1 MADVHV
7 LGTANVRK
15 LLWEYSLPAIVA
27 MLASSLYNIVD
38 SIFIGHGVGALAISG
53 LAVTFPLMNLSA
65 AFGALIGAGGATLLS
80 IKMGQQDVENAEGVL
95 GNIVSLNLLL
105 GSIFMILGL
114 LFLKQ
119 ILMFFGAS
127 GETLPY
133 AYDYMFVLL
142 IGNVVTHLYLG
153 LNSAMR
159 STGAP
164 RKAMLT
170 TLMTVVVNSILD
182 PLFIFVFDW
191 GIRGAAI
198 ATVLAQLIALVC
210 VILHF
215 MNPKGLLH
223 FKRTAFV
230 LRRRVAYSIFSI
242 GMAPFVLN
250 ACSCLVVLII
260 NQSLLKYG
268 GDLAVGAYGIVN
280 RIMMLFGMLVLGFNQ
295 GMQPIAGYNYGAK
308 KKDRVNM
315 VLKQTIFYAS
325 GVMVFGF
332 LLVEI
337 FPDFVAQMFTT
348 DKQLVD
354 LSVQGL
360 RIVFIFAPVV
370 GFQMVVSN
378 FFQSIGQ
385 ASKAVFLSSTR
396 QLLFLVPLL
405 IVLPRFFGTMGVWVS
420 LPISDAM
427 ASILAAIVLFKQKII
442 RENNER

>member
-1 MADVHV
+1 MADVHA

-15 LLWEYSLPAIVA
+15 LLWEYSFPAIVA

-53 LAVTFPLMNLSA
+53 LAITFPLMNLSA

-80 IKMGQQDVENAEGVL
+80 IKMGQHDTESAERVL

-105 GSIFMILGL
+105 GTIFMLLGL
-114 LFLKQ
+114 AFLKP

-127 GETLPY
+127 EDTLPY
-133 AYDYMFVLL
+133 AYNYMFVLL
-142 IGNVVTHLYLG
+142 LGNVVTHLYLG

-170 TLMTVVVNSILD
+170 TLMTVVINAVLD

-198 ATVLAQLIALVC
+198 ATVIAQLIALIFV
-210 VILHF
+210 VIHFLNPQRELHF
-215 MNPKGLLH
+215 RKGV
-223 FKRTAFV
+223 FA
-230 LRRRVAYSIFSI
+230 LRRRVVGSIFSI

-250 ACSCLVVLII
+250 ACSCLVVVVI

-295 GMQPIAGYNYGAK
+295 GMQPIAGYNYGAMK
-308 KKDRVNM
+308 MDRVKQ
-315 VLKQTIFYAS
+315 VLKQTIIYAS
-325 GVMVFGF
+325 LVMMVGF

-337 FPDFVAQMFTT
+337 FPELVAQVFTT
-348 DKQLVD
+348 DEHLKI

-360 RIVFIFAPVV
+360 RIAFAFAPIV

-378 FFQSIGQ
+378 FFQSIGR

-396 QLLFLVPLL
+396 QLLFLAPLL
-405 IVLPRFFGTMGVWVS
+405 IILPRFFGTMGIWIS

-427 ASILAAIVLFKQKII
+427 ASVLAAVVLFRDKTFNTK
-442 RENNER
+442 

>member
-1 MADVHV
+1 MANVHA

-38 SIFIGHGVGALAISG
+38 SVFIGHGVGALAISG
-53 LAVTFPLMNLSA
+53 LAITFPLMNLSA

-80 IKMGQQDVENAEGVL
+80 IKIGQHDTENAERVL

-105 GSIFMILGL
+105 GTIFMLLGL
-114 LFLKQ
+114 AFLKP

-127 GETLPY
+127 EETLPY

-142 IGNVVTHLYLG
+142 LGNVITHLYLG

-170 TLMTVVVNSILD
+170 TLMTVVVNAVLD

-198 ATVLAQLIALVC
+198 ATIIAQLIALIFVA
-210 VILHF
+210 VHF
-215 MNPKGLLH
+215 LNPQRELH
-223 FKRTAFV
+223 FKRGVFAF
-230 LRRRVAYSIFSI
+230 RSRVVSSIFSV

-250 ACSCLVVLII
+250 ACSCLVVVVI

-295 GMQPIAGYNYGAK
+295 GMQPIAGYNYGALK
-308 KKDRVNM
+308 MDRVKQ
-315 VLKQTIFYAS
+315 VLRQTMFYAS
-325 GVMVFGF
+325 LVMIVGF

-337 FPDFVAQMFTT
+337 FPGLVAQIFTT
-348 DKQLVD
+348 DEQLKD
-354 LSVQGL
+354 LSIRGL
-360 RIVFIFAPVV
+360 RIAFAFAPVV

-378 FFQSIGQ
+378 FFQSIGR

-405 IVLPRFFGTMGVWVS
+405 IVLPRFFGTMGVWIS

-427 ASILAAIVLFKQKII
+427 AAVLAAIVLFKDKTF
-442 RENNER
+442 NTK

>member
-1 MADVHV
+1 M
-7 LGTANVRK
+7 
-15 LLWEYSLPAIVA
+15 
-27 MLASSLYNIVD
+27 
-38 SIFIGHGVGALAISG
+38 
-53 LAVTFPLMNLSA
+53 
-65 AFGALIGAGGATLLS
+65 
-80 IKMGQQDVENAEGVL
+80 
-95 GNIVSLNLLL
+95 
-105 GSIFMILGL
+105 
-114 LFLKQ
+114 
-119 ILMFFGAS
+119 
-127 GETLPY
+127 
-133 AYDYMFVLL
+133 
-142 IGNVVTHLYLG
+142 
-153 LNSAMR
+153 
-159 STGAP
+159 
-164 RKAMLT
+164 
-170 TLMTVVVNSILD
+170 
-182 PLFIFVFDW
+182 
-191 GIRGAAI
+191 
-198 ATVLAQLIALVC
+198 
-210 VILHF
+210 
-215 MNPKGLLH
+215 
-223 FKRTAFV
+223 
-230 LRRRVAYSIFSI
+230 AYSIFSI

-308 KKDRVNM
+308 KMDRVNM
-315 VLKQTIFYAS
+315 VLKQTVFYAS

>member
-7 LGTANVRK
+7 LGTANIRK

-53 LAVTFPLMNLSA
+53 LAITFPLMNLSA
-65 AFGALIGAGGATLLS
+65 AFGSLIGAGGATLLS
-80 IKMGQQDVENAEGVL
+80 IKMGQHDVESAERVL

-105 GSIFMILGL
+105 GTLFMLFGL
-114 LFLKQ
+114 LFLEP
-119 ILMFFGAS
+119 ILLFFGAS
-127 GETLPY
+127 SETLPY

-142 IGNVVTHLYLG
+142 IGNLVTHLYLG

-170 TLMTVVVNSILD
+170 TLMTVFINCVLD

-191 GIRGAAI
+191 GIRGAAL
-198 ATVLAQLIALVC
+198 ATVVAQLAALIYTLV
-210 VILHF
+210 HF
-215 MNPKGLLH
+215 LNPRQELH
-223 FKRTAFV
+223 FKRDIFT
-230 LRRRVAYSIFSI
+230 LRRRVAVSIFSI

-250 ACSCLVVLII
+250 ACSCLVVVVI

-268 GDLAVGAYGIVN
+268 SDLAVGAYGIVN

-295 GMQPIAGYNYGAK
+295 GMQPIAGYNYGALK
-308 KKDRVNM
+308 MDRVKS
-315 VLKQTIFYAS
+315 VLKQTILYAS
-325 GVMVFGF
+325 LVMTTGF
-332 LLVEI
+332 LIVEL
-337 FPDFVAQMFTT
+337 FPEVVARMFTT
-348 DKQLVD
+348 DAEL
-354 LSVQGL
+354 LSISEKGL
-360 RIVFIFAPVV
+360 RIVFAMAPVV

-378 FFQSIGQ
+378 FFQSIGH

-405 IVLPRFFGTMGVWVS
+405 VILPHFFGVIGVWLS
-420 LPISDAM
+420 LPISDVLSSA
-427 ASILAAIVLFKQKII
+427 LAAVVLFRDKMFKSK
-442 RENNER
+442 

>member
-53 LAVTFPLMNLSA
+53 LAITFPLMNLSA
-65 AFGALIGAGGATLLS
+65 AFGSLIGAGGATLLS
-80 IKMGQQDVENAEGVL
+80 IKMGQHDVESAERVL

-105 GSIFMILGL
+105 GTLFMLFGL
-114 LFLKQ
+114 LFLEP
-119 ILMFFGAS
+119 ILLFFGAS
-127 GETLPY
+127 SETLPY

-142 IGNVVTHLYLG
+142 IGNLVTHLYLG

-170 TLMTVVVNSILD
+170 TLMTVFINCVLD
-182 PLFIFVFDW
+182 PMFIFVFDW
-191 GIRGAAI
+191 GIRGAAL
-198 ATVLAQLIALVC
+198 ATVVAQLAALIYTLV
-210 VILHF
+210 HF
-215 MNPKGLLH
+215 LNPRQELH
-223 FKRTAFV
+223 FKRDIFT
-230 LRRRVAYSIFSI
+230 LRRRVAVSIFSI

-250 ACSCLVVLII
+250 ACSCLVVVVI

-268 GDLAVGAYGIVN
+268 SDLAVGAYGIVN

-295 GMQPIAGYNYGAK
+295 GMQPIAGYNYGALK
-308 KKDRVNM
+308 MDRVKS
-315 VLKQTIFYAS
+315 VLKQTILYAS
-325 GVMVFGF
+325 LVMTTGF
-332 LLVEI
+332 LIVELFPELV
-337 FPDFVAQMFTT
+337 ARMFTT
-348 DKQLVD
+348 DAEL
-354 LSVQGL
+354 LSISEKGL
-360 RIVFIFAPVV
+360 RIVFAMAPVV

-378 FFQSIGQ
+378 FFQSIGH

-405 IVLPRFFGTMGVWVS
+405 VILPHFFGVIGVWLS
-420 LPISDAM
+420 LPISDVLSSA
-427 ASILAAIVLFKQKII
+427 LAAVVLFRDKMFNSK
-442 RENNER
+442 